1 MLCFIEHYYQL
12 KFDELNEFHDERL
25 IALEKLVR
33 QKERIA
39 KFYDS
44 RVKYKSFK
52 VGDLVW
58 KVILPIDKVVENM
71 ANGHPCGNDHLKL
84 LKCFLEMLMLLSKLI
99 LVLIRVMASI

>member
-25 IALEKLVR
+25 IALENLVR
-33 QKERIA
+33 HKERIA

-71 ANGHPCGNDHLKL
+71 ANGHW
-84 LKCFLEMLMLLSKLI
+84 E
-99 LVLIRVMASI
+99 